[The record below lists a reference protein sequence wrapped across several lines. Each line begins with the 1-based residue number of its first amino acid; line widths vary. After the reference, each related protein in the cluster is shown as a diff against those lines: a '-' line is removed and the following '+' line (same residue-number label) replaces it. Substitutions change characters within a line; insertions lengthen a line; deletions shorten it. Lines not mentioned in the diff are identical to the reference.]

1 MTLDGSG
8 VYGSGVL
15 VAPEDGLV
23 LTNYHVVEGMTDPR
37 VTFDDGRV
45 VAGKV
50 VELDRALDLALLQV
64 PPQKGAA
71 PVWGDMAAIRP
82 GDEVYAVGCPRRLA
96 FTVSRGIVSFV
107 DRLIEGTRYLQTDL
121 PINDGNSGG
130 PVVNERGE
138 LVGLMTFV
146 YRRAQGLSFALPI
159 HYAAERFVRRLG
171 RYATRSRRRARCAAN
186 TASGQPNITHST
198 IAIARMTRA
207 IASRVPRAT
216 WRSPV
221 GEPGSACTSCI
232 ARAIARRILPSYFL
246 SAEAAGA
253 GAAGSSMVYCAGAG
267 VPDLT
272 KQNLAIAQPA
282 TMKPATNA
290 GV

>member
-1 MTLDGSG
+1 VPPRVRAPVRCCTAPRAVHTERALTNTRRAKALVALSLCTLAAARAYAGPQDGIARALKYTVTLDGSG
-8 VYGSGVL
+8 IYGSGVV

-45 VAGKV
+45 VAAKV
-50 VELDRALDLALLQV
+50 LEFDRALDLALLQV
-64 PPQKGAA
+64 PPQKGEA
-71 PVWGDMAAIRP
+71 PVWGDLSAMRP

-159 HYAAERFVRRLG
+159 HYAAERFSKRLG
-171 RYATRSRRRARCAAN
+171 RYATRSSV
-186 TASGQPNITHST
+186 SGQ
-198 IAIARMTRA
+198 
-207 IASRVPRAT
+207 
-216 WRSPV
+216 RS
-221 GEPGSACTSCI
+221 
-232 ARAIARRILPSYFL
+232 
-246 SAEAAGA
+246 
-253 GAAGSSMVYCAGAG
+253 
-267 VPDLT
+267 
-272 KQNLAIAQPA
+272 LAP
-282 TMKPATNA
+282 
-290 GV
+290 